1 MTQIVSREEAL
12 LTAAKKLDISPT
24 KYKQAI
30 DRFNSMK
37 THLEQ
42 GNYPGTYRAPDVYL
56 QGSFKLGTEN
66 SGVPINIIR
75 SLFFIFTKLF
85 FNFPYYHIS
94 F

>member
-37 THLEQ
+37 THLESSKI
-42 GNYPGTYRAPDVYL
+42 GD
-56 QGSFKLGTEN
+56 S
-66 SGVPINIIR
+66 S
-75 SLFFIFTKLF
+75 
-85 FNFPYYHIS
+85 
-94 F
+94 